1 MVTFGGFALGSL
13 PVGAAAD
20 VIGVGPAVS
29 LGGVIVVLLAIWF
42 LPRLRDRER

>member
-29 LGGVIVVLLAIWF
+29 LGGVIVVLLALW
-42 LPRLRDRER
+42 LMPRLKG